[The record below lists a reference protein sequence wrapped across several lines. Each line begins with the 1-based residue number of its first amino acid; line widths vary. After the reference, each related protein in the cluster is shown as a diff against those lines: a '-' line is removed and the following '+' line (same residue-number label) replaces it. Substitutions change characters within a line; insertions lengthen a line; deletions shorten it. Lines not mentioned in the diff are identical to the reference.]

1 MTARDALRYTE
12 QRLKAARIRFYEV
25 DARLLLAHCLGTTMG
40 RLPTRFADPIGPLAF
55 QALDALVTRRAAREP
70 LSYILGETEFMSLRF
85 RCDSRVLTPRPDT
98 EILVESVIE
107 TVRRRFGDF
116 GGRGLTLADIGTGS
130 GCIAIAL
137 AHALPA
143 ADVVA
148 TDLSA
153 DALDVAR
160 ANAVLNGLEHRIAF
174 LHGADLEPLVD
185 AGVADRVRVVVSN
198 PPYIPARDF
207 AILEPE
213 VVEHEPHLAL
223 YGGEDGLDGHRRILA
238 GLPKLP
244 NAQVVAFEFGF
255 EQEGPLEA
263 LVRASLCGWDVSI
276 RNDLAGFPRAIVAT
290 KYSENVQ
297 GDDCGRVE

>member
-1 MTARDALRYTE
+1 MTVRDALRQTE
-12 QRLKAARIRFYEV
+12 QRLKAARVRFHEV
-25 DARLLLAHCLGTTMG
+25 DARLLLAHCLGTTMS
-40 RLPTRFADPIGPLAF
+40 RLPTRFADPIDPALLEM
-55 QALDALVTRRAAREP
+55 LDALVTRRAAREP
-70 LSYILGETEFMSLRF
+70 LAYILGEAEFMSLRF

-107 TVRRRFGDF
+107 TVRARFGVP
-116 GGRGLTLADIGTGS
+116 GGAGVTLADIGTGS

-153 DALDVAR
+153 DALELAR
-160 ANAVLNGLEHRIAF
+160 ENAALNGLDSRITF
-174 LHGADLEPLVD
+174 LHGPDLDPLLD

-223 YGGEDGLDGHRRILA
+223 YGGEDGLDGHRRILG
-238 GLPKLP
+238 GLPDLP
-244 NAQVVAFEFGF
+244 NVEIVAFEFGF

-263 LVRASLCGWDVSI
+263 LVRVSLLDWDVSI
-276 RNDLAGFPRAIVAT
+276 REDLAGFPRALVAT
-290 KYSENVQ
+290 KTCGNGQ
-297 GDDCGRVE
+297 GDASRRAE